1 VSKEVTVSSST
12 LTPEAGD
19 PRLATSEAPSLER
32 DVAGLWWLWLVT
44 GIAWLGAALIVLQFD
59 AASITTIGIIVG
71 CMFVFAGVQQLLLAA
86 VADSLRWLWAIFGVL
101 FIVAG
106 IVCFV
111 NPEATFVGLA
121 DTLGFL
127 FLLVGVWWTVEAFLG
142 KADNPLWWLGLVSGI
157 LMLILAFWTSGQF
170 FIEKAYTLL
179 VFAGIWALMH
189 GITDIVRAFA
199 VRRLRDLA

>member
-12 LTPEAGD
+12 VTAQAGA
-19 PRLATSEAPSLER
+19 PGLATSQAPSLER

-44 GIAWLGAALIVLQFD
+44 GIAWLGAALVVLQFD

-71 CMFVFAGVQQLLLAA
+71 CMFVFAGVQQLVLATM
-86 VADSLRWLWAIFGVL
+86 ADSLRWLWAIFGLL
-101 FIVAG
+101 FIGAG
-106 IVCFV
+106 VVCFV

-127 FLLVGVWWTVEAFLG
+127 FLLVGVWWTIEAFLA
-142 KADNPLWWLGLVSGI
+142 KADNSLWWLGLVSGV
-157 LMLILAFWTSGQF
+157 LMLIIAFWTSGQF

-179 VFAGIWALMH
+179 VMAGIWALMS
-189 GITDIVRAFA
+189 GVTDIVRAFR
-199 VRRLRDLA
+199 VRSLRSS